1 VTFERESEG
10 AQIIRWKSVIVS
22 GKLANVKVKS
32 VLRVKGKVTLNPKA
46 HFILW
51 EASLL

>member
-1 VTFERESEG
+1 
-10 AQIIRWKSVIVS
+10 
-22 GKLANVKVKS
+22 VKS

-51 EASLL
+51 EAALL